1 MLKKKKNTRAHFLL
15 MSFCV
20 LHWKSW
26 RRKHAGEPD
35 SKPETM
41 AAHGEEKNK
50 EQKRNMNTNTQR
62 YLHPGQS
69 S

>member
-1 MLKKKKNTRAHFLL
+1 MGSTGRVGNVK
-15 MSFCV
+15 
-20 LHWKSW
+20 
-26 RRKHAGEPD
+26 KHAGESD

-41 AAHGEEKNK
+41 SAYREEENK
-50 EQKRNMNTNTQR
+50 EQNRNMNTNTQR